1 MALVAPGWPEPAGF
15 LTMIAYRDATLDD
28 ALAIDALF
36 RQGFIDTFAHLY
48 DPKDLAAFFAG
59 FTQAAWRA
67 RDRRSRLRLP
77 PRRGG
82 RRARRLSPKSP
93 RSRCRS
99 SPPGRRSELR
109 QLYVL
114 KAPGTAAGIAP
125 VLMDWVLAE
134 ARRRGAEELYLSVFT
149 DNHRAKSF
157 YARYGFEAV
166 GPYIFM
172 VGNHADEDIIMRLK
186 L

>member
-1 MALVAPGWPEPAGF
+1 
-15 LTMIAYRDATLDD
+15 MIACRDANIDD
-28 ALAIDALF
+28 APAVDALF
-36 RQGFIDTFAHLY
+36 RHGFIDTFAHLY

-59 FTQAAWRA
+59 FTQQAWRSEIA
-67 RDRRSRLRLP
+67 DPDLAFRLAEEDGTLAGFAKISSVTLP
-77 PRRGG
+77 VEPAGP
-82 RRARRLSPKSP
+82 AA
-93 RSRCRS
+93 
-99 SPPGRRSELR
+99 ELR

-114 KAPGTAAGIAP
+114 KSWHGTGIAQA
-125 VLMDWVLAE
+125 LMEWVLAE

-166 GPYIFM
+166 GPYVFM
-172 VGNHADEDIIMRLK
+172 VGSHADEDIIMRLK